1 MDWSWLAF
9 IVGLVVGLVVG
20 PIVAAV
26 VFFKDMNLFPV

>member
-9 IVGLVVGLVVG
+9 IVGLISGLVIG

-26 VFFKDMNLFPV
+26 AFFKDMDLFPA

>member
-26 VFFKDMNLFPV
+26 VFFKDMDLFPV

>member
-9 IVGLVVGLVVG
+9 VVGLVVGLVVG

-26 VFFKDMNLFPV
+26 VFFGNSRPMGY